1 MPWHGT
7 TVRNWP
13 ATLKFL
19 LAIFRNSCLSAL
31 AYRFSWRYVNKPFRS
46 IWLTRLVLA
55 EPVSEVD
62 GSMTKIA
69 LISDLDNEL
78 HREAGRAL
86 PDIQLKTA
94 VDVLVLA
101 GNIDVQEHGA
111 LYAVAQSEK
120 LGVPVVYVLG
130 NREFHGNPDTHV
142 IDKVRKVTEGTA
154 VSVLDADAVTVAD
167 SHFIGA
173 TLWTDLELLGK
184 GKKNQLLSFAA
195 LNVSDYDKI
204 RRVHKPVIDV
214 FTPTHACIW
223 HEQDRAYIES
233 ELAKTQ
239 DRKTVV
245 VSHHAP
251 SAQCLSVSER
261 EDLLSACRA
270 SALDWMIEKYQ
281 PEAWL
286 YGHIDYP
293 NQVQVGKT
301 TVINN
306 PGRHQQ
312 SATDYYEPLV
322 IKI

>member
-1 MPWHGT
+1 
-7 TVRNWP
+7 
-13 ATLKFL
+13 
-19 LAIFRNSCLSAL
+19 
-31 AYRFSWRYVNKPFRS
+31 
-46 IWLTRLVLA
+46 
-55 EPVSEVD
+55 
-62 GSMTKIA
+62 MTKIA
-69 LISDLDNEL
+69 LISDLHNEL

-120 LGVPVVYVLG
+120 LDVPVIYVLG
-130 NREFHGNPDTHV
+130 NREFYGGPDTPV
-142 IDKVRKVTEGTA
+142 IDKVRKITEGTA
-154 VSVLDADAVTVAD
+154 VSVLDADSVTIAD
-167 SHFIGA
+167 TRFIGA

-184 GKKNQLLSFAA
+184 GKKNQLLSHAA

-223 HEQDRAYIES
+223 HEHDRAYIEA
-233 ELAKTQ
+233 ELTKA
-239 DRKTVV
+239 DELKTVV
-245 VSHHAP
+245 ISHHAP
-251 SAQCLSVSER
+251 SAQCLSDAER
-261 EDLLSACRA
+261 EELLSACRA
-270 SALDWMIEKYQ
+270 SALDGMIEKYQ

-293 NQVQVGKT
+293 NQLQVGKT

-306 PGRHQQ
+306 PGSYQQQ
-312 SATDYYEPLV
+312 STKAAYYEPLV